1 MFTKKFQ
8 LLFATIACAIL
19 VTTAVATTSVAAT
32 PSIPADRVGLS
43 KDLIYFVFP
52 DRYLNGDTS
61 NDKFAGYNPSD
72 TAFFHG
78 GDLKGLTGTCSVGDN
93 GLARIKKLGFT
104 AVWVTPLVV
113 QQKPTPYGAGYHGYW
128 GVDFLDVDPHLGT
141 KADLLAFSQC
151 AKKLGLK
158 LILDVVTN
166 HTGDVIRYRDRDAYI
181 PTELV
186 NAKSPAWLNDLSNFH
201 NVGDISKC
209 WGEGSCSQLGDFYGL
224 DDVATEKPVV
234 YNGWADV
241 YSQWIKD
248 YGFVGFRVDTA
259 RHVDDAFFKNWSPQI
274 NAAAKSVGIDRFT
287 IFGEVWDVNPINLM
301 NYIRRNKIETV
312 LDFPFQ
318 RTAIEFASGY
328 SDATTIENL
337 FKYDDLYTTP
347 TSSASNMV
355 TFLGN
360 HDMGRAGMIIES
372 KRINPA
378 TELLPRTLLGHSL
391 MYLTRGIP
399 SVYYGDEVGMTGTGS
414 GSDQLARQDM
424 FSTKVNI
431 WKVEKRIG
439 STPIGTGNS
448 FDITDKH
455 PIATYLKALAQL
467 RSANPGLANSTMQ
480 IRYAKDYLLAISKK
494 DDLENK
500 EYVVAFNNSTKAIRV
515 TFGTA
520 TSKGGW
526 KLLMGKSTVKTSS
539 EKITITVP
547 ALSTIVLKANQQIDK
562 TAVKVGK
569 VSSELDFLTGYYETK
584 AAVTSSDLLKVT
596 FYSRTSSDQPWSSL
610 GTDTN
615 SPYSVFI
622 DPLDFEGKTVQ
633 VRAVAVNSKGVKH
646 ELQSSSVVIPAP

>member
-1 MFTKKFQ
+1 MLTKRISSVVAT
-8 LLFATIACAIL
+8 LACLVFATG
-19 VTTAVATTSVAAT
+19 AVAASPST
-32 PSIPADRVGLS
+32 PSDQVGLS
-43 KDLIYFVFP
+43 KELIYFVFP

-61 NDKFAGYNPSD
+61 NDKFAGYDPRD

-78 GDLKGLTGTCSVGDN
+78 GDLKGLTGTCSAGDN

-128 GVDFLDVDPHLGT
+128 GVDFLNVDPHLGT
-141 KADLLAFSQC
+141 KEEMVAFSEC

-166 HTGDVIRYRDRDAYI
+166 HTGDVIQYKEKEAFLPSDM
-181 PTELV
+181 V
-186 NAKSPAWLNDLSNFH
+186 NAKNPAWLNDLSNYH
-201 NVGDISKC
+201 NVGDMNSC
-209 WGEGSCSQLGDFYGL
+209 WGEGSCMQLGDFYGL
-224 DDVATEKPVV
+224 DDIATEKAVV

-241 YSQWIKD
+241 YGKWIKD
-248 YGFVGFRVDTA
+248 YGISGFRVDTA
-259 RHVDDAFFKNWSPQI
+259 RHVDDNFFKNWSPQI
-274 NAAAKSVGIDRFT
+274 NAAAQSVGINDFT

-301 NYIRRNKIETV
+301 NYIRRNKIQTV

-318 RTAIEFASGY
+318 RSAAEFASGY

-337 FKYDDLYTTP
+337 FAYDDLYTTA
-347 TSSASNMV
+347 TTSASNMV

-360 HDMGRAGMIIES
+360 HDMGRAGKIIES

-378 TELLPRTLLGHSL
+378 AELLPRTLLGHSL

-431 WKVEKRIG
+431 WKTEKRIG
-439 STPIGTGNS
+439 SSPIGTGNA
-448 FDITDKH
+448 FDITEKH
-455 PIATYLKALAQL
+455 PIAIHLKALANL
-467 RSANPGLANSTMQ
+467 RAANPGLSNATMQ

-494 DDLENK
+494 DDVENR
-500 EYVVAFNNSTKAIRV
+500 EYVVAFNNSNKAIKA
-515 TFGTA
+515 TINTA

-526 KLLMGKSTVKTSS
+526 KLIMGKSSFKAAG
-539 EKITITVP
+539 EKVTITVP
-547 ALSTIVLKANQQIDK
+547 ALSTVVLKANQKIDK
-562 TAVKVGK
+562 TEVKVGK
-569 VSSELDFLTGYYETK
+569 ISSKLDFLTGYYETK
-584 AAVTSSDLLKVT
+584 ASVTTKDLAKVT
-596 FYSRTSSDQPWSSL
+596 FFSRTASDQPWSSM

-615 SPYSVFI
+615 FPYIVYV
-622 DPLDFEGKTVQ
+622 DPLEYEGKSVQ
-633 VRAVAVNSKGVKH
+633 IKAEVINSKGAGY
-646 ELQSSSVVIPAP
+646 ELPSTTIVIPAP

>member
-1 MFTKKFQ
+1 MLTKRISSVVAT
-8 LLFATIACAIL
+8 LACLVFATG
-19 VTTAVATTSVAAT
+19 AAAASPST
-32 PSIPADRVGLS
+32 PSDQVGLS
-43 KDLIYFVFP
+43 KELIYFVFP

-61 NDKFAGYNPSD
+61 NDKFAGYDPRD

-78 GDLKGLTGTCSVGDN
+78 GDLKGLTGTCSAGDN

-128 GVDFLDVDPHLGT
+128 GVDFLNVDPHLGT
-141 KADLLAFSQC
+141 KEEMVAFSEC

-166 HTGDVIRYRDRDAYI
+166 HTGDVIQYKEKEAFLPSDM
-181 PTELV
+181 V
-186 NAKSPAWLNDLSNFH
+186 NAKNPAWLNDLSNYH
-201 NVGDISKC
+201 NVGDMNSC
-209 WGEGSCSQLGDFYGL
+209 WGEGSCMQLGDFYGL
-224 DDVATEKPVV
+224 DDIATEKAVV

-241 YSQWIKD
+241 YGKWIKD
-248 YGFVGFRVDTA
+248 YGISGFRVDTA
-259 RHVDDAFFKNWSPQI
+259 RHVDDNFFKNWSPQI
-274 NAAAKSVGIDRFT
+274 NAAAQSVGINDFT

-301 NYIRRNKIETV
+301 NYIRRNKIQTV

-318 RTAIEFASGY
+318 RSAAEFASGY

-337 FKYDDLYTTP
+337 FAYDDLYTTA
-347 TSSASNMV
+347 TTSASNMV

-360 HDMGRAGMIIES
+360 HDMGRAGKIIES

-378 TELLPRTLLGHSL
+378 AELLPRTLLGHSL

-431 WKVEKRIG
+431 WKTEKRIG
-439 STPIGTGNS
+439 SSPIGTGNA
-448 FDITDKH
+448 FDITEKH
-455 PIATYLKALAQL
+455 PIAIHLKALANL
-467 RSANPGLANSTMQ
+467 RAANPGLSNATMQ

-494 DDLENK
+494 DDVENR
-500 EYVVAFNNSTKAIRV
+500 EYVVAFNNSNKAIKA
-515 TFGTA
+515 TINTA

-526 KLLMGKSTVKTSS
+526 KLIMGKSSFKAAG
-539 EKITITVP
+539 EKVTITVP
-547 ALSTIVLKANQQIDK
+547 ALSTVVLKANQKIDK
-562 TAVKVGK
+562 TEVKVGK
-569 VSSELDFLTGYYETK
+569 ISSKLDFLTGYYETK
-584 AAVTSSDLLKVT
+584 ASVTTKDLAKVT
-596 FYSRTSSDQPWSSL
+596 FFSRTASDQPWSSM

-615 SPYSVFI
+615 FPYIVYV
-622 DPLDFEGKTVQ
+622 DPLEYEGKSVQ
-633 VRAVAVNSKGVKH
+633 IKAEVINSKGARY
-646 ELQSSSVVIPAP
+646 ELPSTTIVIPAP

>member
-1 MFTKKFQ
+1 MLTKRISSVVAT
-8 LLFATIACAIL
+8 LACLVFATG
-19 VTTAVATTSVAAT
+19 AVAASPST
-32 PSIPADRVGLS
+32 PSDQVGLS
-43 KDLIYFVFP
+43 KELIYFVFP

-61 NDKFAGYNPSD
+61 NDKFAGYDPRD

-78 GDLKGLTGTCSVGDN
+78 GDLKGLTGTCSAGDN

-128 GVDFLDVDPHLGT
+128 GVDFLNVDPHLGT
-141 KADLLAFSQC
+141 KEEMVAFSEC

-166 HTGDVIRYRDRDAYI
+166 HTGDVIQYKEKEAFLPSDM
-181 PTELV
+181 V
-186 NAKSPAWLNDLSNFH
+186 NAKNPAWLNDLSNYH
-201 NVGDISKC
+201 NVGDMNSC
-209 WGEGSCSQLGDFYGL
+209 WGEGSCMQLGDFYGL
-224 DDVATEKPVV
+224 DDIATEKAVV

-241 YSQWIKD
+241 YGKWIKD
-248 YGFVGFRVDTA
+248 YGISGFRVDTA
-259 RHVDDAFFKNWSPQI
+259 RHVDDNFFKNWSPQI
-274 NAAAKSVGIDRFT
+274 NAAAQSVGINDFT

-301 NYIRRNKIETV
+301 NYIRRNKIQTV

-318 RTAIEFASGY
+318 RSAAEFASGY

-337 FKYDDLYTTP
+337 FAYDDLYTTA
-347 TSSASNMV
+347 TTSASNMV

-360 HDMGRAGMIIES
+360 HDMGRAGKIIES

-431 WKVEKRIG
+431 WKTEKRIG
-439 STPIGTGNS
+439 SSPIGTGNA
-448 FDITDKH
+448 FDITEKH
-455 PIATYLKALAQL
+455 PIAIHLKALANL
-467 RSANPGLANSTMQ
+467 RAANPGLSNATMQ

-494 DDLENK
+494 DDVENR
-500 EYVVAFNNSTKAIRV
+500 EYVVAFNNSNKAIKA
-515 TFGTA
+515 TINTA

-526 KLLMGKSTVKTSS
+526 KLIMGKSSFKAAG
-539 EKITITVP
+539 EKVTITVP
-547 ALSTIVLKANQQIDK
+547 ALSTVVLKANQKIDK
-562 TAVKVGK
+562 TEVKVGK
-569 VSSELDFLTGYYETK
+569 ISSKLDFLTGYYETK
-584 AAVTSSDLLKVT
+584 ASVTTKDLAKVT
-596 FYSRTSSDQPWSSL
+596 FFSRTASDQPWSSM

-615 SPYSVFI
+615 FPYIVYV
-622 DPLDFEGKTVQ
+622 DPLEYEGKSVQ
-633 VRAVAVNSKGVKH
+633 IKAEVINSKGARY
-646 ELQSSSVVIPAP
+646 ELPSTTIVIPAP

>member
-1 MFTKKFQ
+1 MLTKRVNFVVAI
-8 LLFATIACAIL
+8 FASL
-19 VTTAVATTSVAAT
+19 VFATTAVAAS
-32 PSIPADRVGLS
+32 PAVPEDRVGLV

-61 NDKFAGYNPSD
+61 NDNHPGFDPRD

-78 GDLKGLTGTCSVGDN
+78 GDLKGLTGTCTSGDN

-141 KADLLAFSQC
+141 KVDLLAFSEC

-166 HTGDVIRYRDRDAYI
+166 HTGDVIAYKDKEAFI
-181 PTELV
+181 PVDLI
-186 NAKSPAWLNDLSNFH
+186 NAKSPAWLNDLNNYH
-201 NVGDISKC
+201 NVGDMNSC
-209 WGEGSCSQLGDFYGL
+209 WGEGSCMQLGDFYGL
-224 DDVATEKPVV
+224 DDIATEKPVV

-241 YSQWIKD
+241 YGKWIKD
-248 YGFVGFRVDTA
+248 YGLSGFRVDTA
-259 RHVDDAFFKNWSPQI
+259 RHVDDNFFKNWSPQI
-274 NAAAKSVGIDRFT
+274 DAAAKSVGINNFT

-301 NYIRRNKIETV
+301 NYIRRNKIQTV

-318 RTAIEFASGY
+318 RSAVEFASGY
-328 SDATTIENL
+328 SDATVIENL
-337 FKYDDLYTTP
+337 FNYDDLYTTA
-347 TSSASNMV
+347 TTNASNMV

-360 HDMGRAGMIIES
+360 HDMGRAGKIIES
-372 KRINPA
+372 KRINPVN
-378 TELLPRTLLGHSL
+378 ELLPRTLLGHSL

-431 WKVEKRIG
+431 WKTEKRIG
-439 STPIGTGNS
+439 SSPIGTGNA

-455 PIATYLKALAQL
+455 PIANHLKVLANL
-467 RSANPGLANSTMQ
+467 RTANPALANSSMQ
-480 IRYAKDYLLAISKK
+480 VRYAKDFLLAISKK
-494 DDLENK
+494 DDAENR
-500 EYVVAFNNSTKAIRV
+500 EYVVAFNNSNKAIKA
-515 TFGTA
+515 TISTA

-526 KLLMGKSTVKTSS
+526 KLLMGKTIVKAAA

-547 ALSTIVLKANQQIDK
+547 ALSTVVLKANQKIDK
-562 TAVKVGK
+562 TNVKVGK
-569 VSSELDFLTGYYETK
+569 ISSKLDFLTGYYETK
-584 AAVTSSDLLKVT
+584 ASVVTQDMAKVT
-596 FYSRTSSDQPWSSL
+596 FYIRTSADQPWSSL

-615 SPYSVFI
+615 APYSVYVDPI
-622 DPLDFEGKTVQ
+622 DYEGKKVEIRGTV
-633 VRAVAVNSKGVKH
+633 VNSKGAKY
-646 ELQSSSVVIPAP
+646 ELPSTSILIPAP

>member
-1 MFTKKFQ
+1 MLPKRISSVVAT
-8 LLFATIACAIL
+8 LACLVFATG
-19 VTTAVATTSVAAT
+19 AVAASPST
-32 PSIPADRVGLS
+32 PSDQVGLS
-43 KDLIYFVFP
+43 KELIYFVFP

-61 NDKFAGYNPSD
+61 NDKFAGYDPRD

-78 GDLKGLTGTCSVGDN
+78 GDLKGLTGTCSAGDN

-128 GVDFLDVDPHLGT
+128 GVDFLNVDPHLGT
-141 KADLLAFSQC
+141 KEEMVAFSEC

-166 HTGDVIRYRDRDAYI
+166 HTGDVIQYKEKEAFLPSDM
-181 PTELV
+181 V
-186 NAKSPAWLNDLSNFH
+186 NAKNPAWLNDLSNYH
-201 NVGDISKC
+201 NVGDMNSC
-209 WGEGSCSQLGDFYGL
+209 WGEGSCMQLGDFYGL
-224 DDVATEKPVV
+224 DDIATEKAVV

-241 YSQWIKD
+241 YGKWIKD
-248 YGFVGFRVDTA
+248 YGISGFRVDTA
-259 RHVDDAFFKNWSPQI
+259 RHVDDNFFKNWSPQI
-274 NAAAKSVGIDRFT
+274 NAAAQSVGINDFT

-301 NYIRRNKIETV
+301 NYIRRNKIQTL

-318 RTAIEFASGY
+318 RSAAEFASGY

-337 FKYDDLYTTP
+337 FAYDDLYTTA
-347 TSSASNMV
+347 TTSASNMV

-360 HDMGRAGMIIES
+360 HDMGRAGKIIES

-378 TELLPRTLLGHSL
+378 AELLPRTLLGHSL

-431 WKVEKRIG
+431 WKTEKRIG
-439 STPIGTGNS
+439 SSPIGTGNA
-448 FDITDKH
+448 FDITEKH
-455 PIATYLKALAQL
+455 PIAIHLKALANL
-467 RSANPGLANSTMQ
+467 RAANPGLSNATMQ

-494 DDLENK
+494 DDVENR
-500 EYVVAFNNSTKAIRV
+500 EYVVAFNNSNKAIKA
-515 TFGTA
+515 TINTA

-526 KLLMGKSTVKTSS
+526 KLIMGKSSFKAAG
-539 EKITITVP
+539 EKVTITVP
-547 ALSTIVLKANQQIDK
+547 ALSTVVLKANQKIDK
-562 TAVKVGK
+562 TEVKVGK
-569 VSSELDFLTGYYETK
+569 ISSKLDFLTGYYETK
-584 AAVTSSDLLKVT
+584 ASVTTKDLAKVT
-596 FYSRTSSDQPWSSL
+596 FFSRTASDQPWSSM

-615 SPYSVFI
+615 FPYIVYV
-622 DPLDFEGKTVQ
+622 DPLEYEGKSVQ
-633 VRAVAVNSKGVKH
+633 IKAEVINSKGARY
-646 ELQSSSVVIPAP
+646 ELPSTTIVIPAP

>member
-1 MFTKKFQ
+1 MLTKKASWIVAA
-8 LLFATIACAIL
+8 LASALFATS
-19 VTTAVATTSVAAT
+19 AVAASPSV
-32 PSIPADRVGLS
+32 PADQVGLS
-43 KDLIYFVFP
+43 RDLIYFVFP

-61 NDKFAGYNPSD
+61 NDKFPGYDPTD

-78 GDLKGLTGTCSVGDN
+78 GDLKGLTGTCSAGDK

-141 KADLLAFSQC
+141 KADLFAFSEC

-166 HTGDVIRYRDRDAYI
+166 HTGDVISYKDKDAFI
-181 PTELV
+181 PAELAQ
-186 NAKSPAWLNDLSNFH
+186 AKAPAWLNDLSNYH
-201 NVGDISKC
+201 NVGDMNSC
-209 WGEGSCSQLGDFYGL
+209 WGEGSCMQLGDFYGL
-224 DDVATEKPVV
+224 DDIATEKPVV

-241 YSQWIKD
+241 YGKWIKD
-248 YGFVGFRVDTA
+248 YGFSGFRVDTA
-259 RHVDDAFFKNWSPQI
+259 RHVDDNFFKNWSPQI
-274 NAAAKSVGIDRFT
+274 NAAARSVGINNFT

-301 NYIRRNKIETV
+301 NYIRRNQIQTV

-318 RTAIEFASGY
+318 RSAAEFASGY

-337 FKYDDLYTTP
+337 FSYDDLYTTA
-347 TSSASNMV
+347 TTSASNMV

-360 HDMGRAGMIIES
+360 HDMGRAGKIIES

-378 TELLPRTLLGHSL
+378 SELLPRTLLGHSL

-431 WKVEKRIG
+431 WKTEKRIG
-439 STPIGTGNS
+439 SSPIGTGNA
-448 FDITDKH
+448 FDVTDKH
-455 PIATYLKALAQL
+455 PIANHLKALSAL
-467 RSANPGLANSTMQ
+467 RASNPALANGQMQ

-494 DDLENK
+494 DEVENR
-500 EYVVAFNNSTKAIRV
+500 EYVVAFNNSTKPVKV
-515 TFGTA
+515 TVPTA

-526 KLLMGKSTVKTSS
+526 KLLMGKTTVKASAEKLTMTVPGLSTV
-539 EKITITVP
+539 
-547 ALSTIVLKANQQIDK
+547 VLKANQEIDK
-562 TAVKVGK
+562 TDVKVGK
-569 VSSELDFLTGYYETK
+569 ITSELDFLTGYYETK
-584 AAVTSSDLLKVT
+584 AAVTTKDLAKVT
-596 FYSRTSSDQPWSSL
+596 FFIRTSADQAWSSL
-610 GTDTN
+610 GIDTN
-615 SPYSVFI
+615 FPYSVFV
-622 DPLDFEGKTVQ
+622 DPLDYEGKTIQ
-633 VRAVAVNSKGVKH
+633 IKAQAINSKGARY
-646 ELQSSSVVIPAP
+646 ELPSTTITIPAP

>member
-1 MFTKKFQ
+1 MLTRRISSVVAT
-8 LLFATIACAIL
+8 LACLVFATG
-19 VTTAVATTSVAAT
+19 AVAASPST
-32 PSIPADRVGLS
+32 PSDQVGLS
-43 KDLIYFVFP
+43 KELIYFVFP

-61 NDKFAGYNPSD
+61 NDKFAGYDPRD

-78 GDLKGLTGTCSVGDN
+78 GDLKGLTGTCSAGDN

-128 GVDFLDVDPHLGT
+128 GVDFLNVDPHLGT
-141 KADLLAFSQC
+141 KEEMVAFSEC

-166 HTGDVIRYRDRDAYI
+166 HTGDVIQYKEKEAFLPSDM
-181 PTELV
+181 V
-186 NAKSPAWLNDLSNFH
+186 NAKNPAWLNDLSNYH
-201 NVGDISKC
+201 NVGDMNSC
-209 WGEGSCSQLGDFYGL
+209 WGEGSCMQLGDFYGL
-224 DDVATEKPVV
+224 DDIATEKAVV

-241 YSQWIKD
+241 YGKWIKD
-248 YGFVGFRVDTA
+248 YGISGFRVDTA
-259 RHVDDAFFKNWSPQI
+259 RHVDDNFFKNWSPQI
-274 NAAAKSVGIDRFT
+274 NAAAQSVGINDFT

-301 NYIRRNKIETV
+301 NYIRRNKIQTV

-318 RTAIEFASGY
+318 RSAAEFASGY

-337 FKYDDLYTTP
+337 FAYDDLYTTA
-347 TSSASNMV
+347 TTSASNMV

-360 HDMGRAGMIIES
+360 HDMGRAGKIIES

-378 TELLPRTLLGHSL
+378 AELLPRTLLGHSL

-431 WKVEKRIG
+431 WKTEKRIG
-439 STPIGTGNS
+439 SSPIGTGNA

-455 PIATYLKALAQL
+455 PIAIHLKALANL
-467 RSANPGLANSTMQ
+467 RAANPGLSNSTMQ

-494 DDLENK
+494 DDVENR
-500 EYVVAFNNSTKAIRV
+500 EYVVAFNNSNKAIKA
-515 TFGTA
+515 TINTA

-526 KLLMGKSTVKTSS
+526 KLIMGKSSFKAAG
-539 EKITITVP
+539 EKVTITVP
-547 ALSTIVLKANQQIDK
+547 ALSTVVLKANQKIDK
-562 TAVKVGK
+562 TEVKVGK
-569 VSSELDFLTGYYETK
+569 ISSKLDFLTGYYETK
-584 AAVTSSDLLKVT
+584 ASVTTKDLAKVT
-596 FYSRTSSDQPWSSL
+596 FFSRTASDQQWSSL

-615 SPYSVFI
+615 FPYIVYV
-622 DPLDFEGKTVQ
+622 DPLEYEGKSVQ
-633 VRAVAVNSKGVKH
+633 IKAEVINSKGARY
-646 ELQSSSVVIPAP
+646 ELPSTTIVIPAP